1 MALGS
6 KKTGFLVIVSALAGA
21 PAQALDFPARHNHW
35 RGGCAGILSIDA
47 DGIAFRQV
55 RAKKQPHAWRWTWD
69 AVQQFELGDDRRVR
83 VLTYQDRALAL
94 GRDRDFE
101 FRLDG
106 APDLAPAY
114 ELLSRVMDQRFVARM
129 NVPGR
134 HLQWEIPVKR
144 LRGNGG
150 LLGRLR
156 VYEDRIVFAASA
168 PGQSRTW
175 RDSDIELISSDSPFR
190 LLLATHEKNGRFNFQ
205 LRHRLEPARYEA
217 LWLRLESHRGLR
229 LLNEP
234 SRSGLP

>member
-1 MALGS
+1 M
-6 KKTGFLVIVSALAGA
+6 
-21 PAQALDFPARHNHW
+21 
-35 RGGCAGILSIDA
+35 
-47 DGIAFRQV
+47 
-55 RAKKQPHAWRWTWD
+55 
-69 AVQQFELGDDRRVR
+69 R

-129 NVPGR
+129 NVPGQR
-134 HLQWEIPVKR
+134 LQWEIPVKR

-150 LLGRLR
+150 VIGRLR

-175 RDSDIELISSDSPFR
+175 RDSDIELVSSDSPFR
-190 LLLATHEKNGRFNFQ
+190 LLLVTHEKNGRFDFQ

-217 LWLRLESHRGLR
+217 LWLRLESQRGLR

-234 SRSGLP
+234 SRPGRP